1 MLYGVRPL
9 SGAMCMDK
17 WAAEEF
23 GGAELGDGRLTNRLI
38 KIASDFADKPTASIP
53 GACSGWA
60 ETQAVYRFFDQASE
74 KKQDLGWEDILT
86 PHMDRTIDRMRQHP
100 VVLCLQ
106 DTTELDFNGQSIEG
120 LGPLSYEAQRGL
132 YLHPTYVVTPDREPL
147 GLSLI
152 HI

>member
-1 MLYGVRPL
+1 MLYGMRPL

-74 KKQDLGWEDILT
+74 KKVSVQR
-86 PHMDRTIDRMRQHP
+86 PHLWRRRIT
-100 VVLCLQ
+100 
-106 DTTELDFNGQSIEG
+106 LDC
-120 LGPLSYEAQRGL
+120 
-132 YLHPTYVVTPDREPL
+132 
-147 GLSLI
+147 
-152 HI
+152 